1 MPSERTARS
10 AQRKRVQNRAVR
22 SATRTIV
29 NKAVK
34 SLQGTNVE
42 EAEAATLRAVRSL
55 DKADTK
61 DILHRNNAARKK
73 SRLVR
78 KLNTL
83 KSS

>member
-1 MPSERTARS
+1 LPSERTARS

-78 KLNTL
+78 KLNAL

>member
-78 KLNTL
+78 KLNAL

>member
-29 NKAVK
+29 SKAVT
-34 SLQGTNVE
+34 SLRGDNVE

-61 DILHRNNAARKK
+61 AILHRNNAARKK

-78 KLNTL
+78 KLNAL

>member
-1 MPSERTARS
+1 LPSERTARS